1 MSKYTTEV
9 RFICESEAGY
19 TESQGYK
26 KIDDIINVARPK
38 IFDFD
43 YPIYDTAY
51 KPVLETKILKH
62 FYTREICEETYGLWK
77 LRLEDKLN
85 IIMPYYNQLYNS
97 ELIQFNPLYDCDY
110 TINHSGQGSGTSNEL
125 NRNTRT
131 LNTQDSNSSSSAPK
145 NSRWDL
151 YSDTPQGGING
162 ITADNDSVANN
173 TYLTDARHII
183 EDGTGSTAS
192 STLNKTG
199 TIGDNGGVDRQ
210 STTLDS
216 YIDRVNGKRGNA
228 SYSKL
233 LQEFRD
239 TMLNIDAM
247 IIKDLEPLFFGLWN

>member
-9 RFICESEAGY
+9 RYICESEAGY
-19 TESQGYK
+19 DESQGYK
-26 KIDDIINVARPK
+26 SIDNIVTLASPK

-43 YPIYDTAY
+43 FPIFDENYRL
-51 KPVLETKILKH
+51 VLEKKILKH
-62 FYTREICEETYGLWK
+62 YYTREISEETVGLWK
-77 LRLEDKLN
+77 LRLDEKMNL
-85 IIMPYYNQLYNS
+85 IMPYYNKLYNS
-97 ELIQFNPLYDCDY
+97 ELIQFNPMYDTDY
-110 TINHSGQGSGTSNEL
+110 TINHSGEGSGTTNEL

-131 LNTQDSNSSSSAPK
+131 FNTQDSNSSSSAPK

-162 ITADNDSVANN
+162 ITADNDSVADN

-199 TIGDNGGVDRQ
+199 TVGDSGGVDRQ
-210 STTLDS
+210 STSLDS
-216 YIDRVNGKRGNA
+216 YVDKVNGKRGAA
-228 SYSKL
+228 SYSKM
-233 LQEFRD
+233 LQEFRE